1 MVIEKMQPESVEQ
14 VLSLQQTLV
23 PFSLCLDSAKTL
35 YETLQHDEDH
45 YIAVAREGDAILGTA
60 TGICCH
66 GLGGNFLVIEDF
78 VVREDLRGKGIGSR
92 LMAQLDAFAIS
103 KNCIYAIL
111 VSSGFRKNAHR
122 FYEKCGFCDDVRGF
136 RKNY

>member
-1 MVIEKMQPESVEQ
+1 MTIEKMQPEYAAQ
-14 VLSLQQTLV
+14 VLALHQTLV
-23 PFSLCLDSAKTL
+23 PFALSADYAKAL
-35 YETLQHDEDH
+35 YSTLQNHED
-45 YIAVAREGDAILGTA
+45 YYLAVAREGDTILGTA

-78 VVREDLRGKGIGSR
+78 VVQENLRGKGIGTK
-92 LMAQLDAFAIS
+92 LMAQLDAFALQR
-103 KNCIYAIL
+103 NCIYAIL

>member
-1 MVIEKMQPESVEQ
+1 MIIEKLQQKHTEQ
-14 VLSLQQTLV
+14 VIALQQTLV
-23 PFSLCLDSAKTL
+23 PFTLCPEKAVIL
-35 YETLQHDEDH
+35 YETMQNSEDF
-45 YIAVAREGDAILGTA
+45 YVAVAREGDEIIGTA

-78 VVREDLRGKGIGSR
+78 VVRENLRGKGIGTQ
-92 LMAQLDAFAIS
+92 LMARLDAFAVQR
-103 KNCIYAIL
+103 NCIYAIL

-122 FYEKCGFCDDVRGF
+122 FYEKCGFHDDVRGF

>member
-1 MVIEKMQPESVEQ
+1 MIIEKLQTNHTEQ
-14 VLSLQQTLV
+14 VIALQQTLV
-23 PFSLCLDSAKTL
+23 PFELSADCAESLYKTL
-35 YETLQHDEDH
+35 RHSDDY
-45 YIAVAREGDAILGTA
+45 YVAVAREGDTILGTA

-78 VVREDLRGKGIGSR
+78 VVMENLRGKGIGTK
-92 LMAQLDAFAIS
+92 LMAQLDAFAVS
-103 KNCIYAIL
+103 RNCIYAIL

-122 FYEKCGFCDDVRGF
+122 FYEKCGFHDDVRGF